1 MLATGSQEMGDGLDA
16 GYKEPGGARWTRCR
30 LQGARRWDMD

>member
-1 MLATGSQEMGDGLDA
+1 MGDRLDA
-16 GYKEPGGARWTRCR
+16 GYRELGDGRGTRCC